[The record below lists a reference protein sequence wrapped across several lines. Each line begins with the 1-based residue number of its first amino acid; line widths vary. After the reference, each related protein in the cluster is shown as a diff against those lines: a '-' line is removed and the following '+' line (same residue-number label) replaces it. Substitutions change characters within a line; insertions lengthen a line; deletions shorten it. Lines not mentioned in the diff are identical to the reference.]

1 MLLAVT
7 WLSGHVRPCFCQ
19 HEVPSCALSQSLPG
33 RVFMEAVRESS
44 FCLQGLWPVSPRWMW
59 WHLGFWGLKPGFSRP
74 QKSKH
79 LCISLS
85 QFSEWKLDAS
95 CLSPRWVP
103 ILLNYCWHWLCSPL
117 TFPSLSLHPFELR
130 GCGEGCN
137 SGLWIPSVS
146 RHLECAAL
154 LCEPGLP
161 HWVQLASLIS
171 SWGPPECCLS
181 VLGMWWYVV
190 VSFLFQ
196 LKTYYSVLFKHFPKH
211 KQNNLLNFFLA
222 FWCMSE

>member
-59 WHLGFWGLKPGFSRP
+59 WHLGFWGLKPGFSQP

-117 TFPSLSLHPFELR
+117 TFPSLSPSLWAAWMWWGLKLR
-130 GCGEGCN
+130 AVNPISQQTFGVCCPA
-137 SGLWIPSVS
+137 LWTWP
-146 RHLECAAL
+146 
-154 LCEPGLP
+154 
-161 HWVQLASLIS
+161 ASLS
-171 SWGPPECCLS
+171 PARQP
-181 VLGMWWYVV
+181 Y
-190 VSFLFQ
+190 
-196 LKTYYSVLFKHFPKH
+196 
-211 KQNNLLNFFLA
+211 FFLRPCRMLSKCPWDVVICCGL
-222 FWCMSE
+222 FFISIKKNIILFYSSIFQSTSKTTF